1 MASITYDK
9 ASLID
14 ALESG
19 TVTLVV
25 SAFGNKIRENTEEI
39 IKEVCEALDDELPIE
54 IEGNVYNVFDMSVDR
69 ERIQQG
75 VTNEK
80 I

>member
-25 SAFGNKIRENTEEI
+25 SAFGNKIIENTEEI
-39 IKEVCEALDDELPIE
+39 IKEVYEALDDELPIE